1 MLRGWIVQF
10 ENYIT
15 IKLLYI
21 LNGGIIRDDFTE
33 IDVELGFEVKVT
45 N

>member
-1 MLRGWIVQF
+1 MFSGWIVQY

-21 LNGGIIRDDFTE
+21 LKGGIIRDDFTE
-33 IDVELGFEVKVT
+33 IDFELGFEVKVR